1 MTAEEEI
8 AQLKKEL
15 ATERAKSARL
25 EGELG
30 REQAENGQLR
40 QMLEEVLR
48 RLGEVEGKLARD
60 SHNSSKPPSSDGL
73 GRKRV
78 SLRKKSEKKPGG
90 QAGHPGHTLLTVE
103 TPDEVVRHRPMVCQH
118 CQHSLEEVAGKVK
131 ERRQVH
137 DLPKIQLRVCEHHV
151 EEVACPAC
159 GQYNV
164 GSFPAGVMAPVQYGP
179 NVQALAVYL
188 HQGQLVP
195 MARTCEVLDEVCG
208 CHLSQGTLL
217 RWVQEASQRLA
228 ATVEQIADWLSVGRL
243 QHGDET
249 GMRIGGKLHWLHVN
263 CTNWLTHLAWHRKRG
278 RKAMEDIGIWPR
290 FRGRAMHD
298 RWISYDAYA
307 GAHSLCGAHLLRDC
321 LYLAEQ
327 ERQAWAA
334 EMADHLLAMHHA
346 AQEWRLQGAR
356 CVPPMER
363 DEWVTHYFEI
373 LMSGYAAQPPAVE
386 AEVIKRRGRQKQ
398 SAAKNLL
405 DDLLRRADQVLAFL
419 DDLTLPFTNNLAER
433 DLRMVKVQQKI
444 AGTFRSDDGAT
455 SFCRIRSYLSTMHK
469 QGHSMLAA
477 LAAVFAGEPMPVAW
491 APV

>member
-15 ATERAKSARL
+15 AVERAKTAKL
-25 EGELG
+25 EGELA
-30 REQAENGQLR
+30 REQAENASLR

-48 RLGEVEGKLARD
+48 RLGEVEGKLAKD

-78 SLRKKSEKKPGG
+78 SLRKKSEKKSGG
-90 QAGHPGHTLLTVE
+90 QTGHPGRTLVAVE
-103 TPDEVVRHRPMVCQH
+103 TPDEVVRYRPVVCQP
-118 CQHSLEEVAGKVK
+118 CQQPLEEVTGRVK

-137 DLPKIQLRVCEHHV
+137 DLPEMQLRVCEHQV
-151 EEVACPAC
+151 EEVPCPAC
-159 GQYNV
+159 GQQSV
-164 GSFPAGVMAPVQYGP
+164 GTFPAEVMAPVQYGP

-188 HQGQLVP
+188 HHGQLVP
-195 MARTCEVLDEVCG
+195 MARTCEVLEEVCG

-217 RWVQEASQRLA
+217 RWVQAASERLA
-228 ATVEQIADWLSVGRL
+228 TTVEKIADWLSVARV

-249 GMRIGGKLHWLHVN
+249 GMRIGGKLHWLHGN
-263 CTNWLTHLAWHRKRG
+263 CTNWLTHLAWHKKRG
-278 RKAMEDIGIWPR
+278 RKAMDDIGIWPR
-290 FRGRAMHD
+290 FHGRAMHD
-298 RWISYDAYA
+298 RWISYDTSA

-327 ERQAWAA
+327 EQQEWAA

-346 AQEWRLQGAR
+346 AQEWRLHVAS
-356 CVPPMER
+356 CVPRMER

-373 LMSGYAAQPPAVE
+373 LMSGYAAQPPPVE
-386 AEVIKRRGRQKQ
+386 TEAIKRRGRQKQ

-419 DDLTLPFTNNLAER
+419 DDLSLPFTNNLAER

-444 AGTFRSDDGAT
+444 AGTFRSDVGAT
-455 SFCRIRSYLSTMHK
+455 AYCRIRSYLSTMHK
-469 QGHSMLAA
+469 QGHSMLTA
-477 LAAVFAGEPMPVAW
+477 LAAVFAGKPLPVAW

>member
-8 AQLKKEL
+8 KQLKKDL
-15 ATERAKSARL
+15 AAERAKSARL

-30 REQAENGQLR
+30 RERAENAYLK
-40 QMLEEVLR
+40 QMLEEVLK
-48 RLGEVEGKLARD
+48 RLGEVEGQLAKD
-60 SHNSSKPPSSDGL
+60 SHNSGKPPSSDGL

-90 QAGHPGHTLLTVE
+90 QVGHAGHTLVSVE
-103 TPDEVVRHRPMVCQH
+103 TPDEVVRHRPVVCQH
-118 CQHSLEEVAGKVK
+118 CQHPLEEVAGRVK

-137 DLPKIQLRVCEHHV
+137 DLPEMRLRVCEHQV
-151 EEVACPAC
+151 EEVCCPAC
-159 GQYNV
+159 GQPSV
-164 GSFPAGVMAPVQYGP
+164 GDFPMEVTAPVQYGP

-217 RWVQEASQRLA
+217 RWVQEASERLV
-228 ATVEQIADWLSVGRL
+228 ATVKKIADWLSVAGV

-249 GMRIGGKLHWLHVN
+249 GVRIGGKLHWLHVN

-278 RKAMEDIGIWPR
+278 RQAMDEIGIWSR
-290 FRGRAMHD
+290 FEGRAMHD
-298 RWISYDAYA
+298 RWASYDHY
-307 GAHSLCGAHLLRDC
+307 GGEHSLCGAHLWRDC
-321 LYLAEQ
+321 TYLAEQ
-327 ERQAWAA
+327 EQQTWAA

-346 AQEWRLQGAR
+346 AHQWRLGGAR
-356 CVPPMER
+356 CVPKMER
-363 DEWVTHYFEI
+363 DEWVTRYFEI
-373 LMSGYAAQPPAVE
+373 LVSGYAAQPPPVE
-386 AEVIKRRGRQKQ
+386 ATVGQRRGRQKQ

-405 DDLLRRADQVLAFL
+405 DALLRRADQVLAFL
-419 DDLTLPFTNNLAER
+419 DDLSLPFTNNQAER

-444 AGTFRSDDGAT
+444 AGTFRTDSGAT
-455 SFCRIRSYLSTMHK
+455 AFCRIRSYLSTMHK
-469 QGHSMLAA
+469 QGHSLLAA
-477 LAAVFAGEPMPVAW
+477 LAAVFAGQPLPIAW

>member
-15 ATERAKSARL
+15 AAERAKSSRL
-25 EGELG
+25 EGELA
-30 REQAENGQLR
+30 RERAENAQLR
-40 QMLEEVLR
+40 QMLEEMLR
-48 RLGEVEGKLARD
+48 RLGEVEGKLAKD
-60 SHNSSKPPSSDGL
+60 SHTSSKPPSSDGL

-78 SLRKKSEKKPGG
+78 SLRKKSEQKPGG
-90 QAGHPGHTLLTVE
+90 QAGHPGRTLLAVE
-103 TPDEVVRHRPMVCQH
+103 KPDEVVRHRPVVCQH
-118 CQHSLEEVAGKVK
+118 CQQPLEEVAGRVK

-137 DLPKIQLRVCEHHV
+137 DLPEMRLRVCEHRV
-151 EEVACPAC
+151 EEVPCPAC
-159 GQYNV
+159 GQQNV
-164 GSFPAGVMAPVQYGP
+164 GTFPAEALAPVQYGP

-195 MARTCEVLDEVCG
+195 MARTCEVLEEVCG

-217 RWVQEASQRLA
+217 RWVQKASERLA
-228 ATVEQIADWLSVGRL
+228 ATVQKIADWLSVGRL

-249 GMRIGGKLHWLHVN
+249 GVRIAGKLHWLHVN
-263 CTNWLTHLAWHRKRG
+263 CTAWLTHLAWHQKRG
-278 RKAMEDIGIWPR
+278 RKAMDDIGIWPR

-298 RWISYDAYA
+298 RWISYDKYA
-307 GAHSLCGAHLLRDC
+307 ETHSGCGAHLRRDC
-321 LYLAEQ
+321 LYLGEQ
-327 ERQAWAA
+327 EQQAWAA
-334 EMADHLLAMHHA
+334 AMADHLLAMHHA
-346 AQEWRLQGAR
+346 AQQWRRQGAR
-356 CVPPMER
+356 CVPTLER
-363 DEWVTHYFEI
+363 DEWVTDYFEI

-386 AEVIKRRGRQKQ
+386 AAAIKRGGRQKQ

-419 DDLTLPFTNNLAER
+419 DDLAVPVTNNLAER

-477 LAAVFAGEPMPVAW
+477 LAAVFAGEPLPVAW